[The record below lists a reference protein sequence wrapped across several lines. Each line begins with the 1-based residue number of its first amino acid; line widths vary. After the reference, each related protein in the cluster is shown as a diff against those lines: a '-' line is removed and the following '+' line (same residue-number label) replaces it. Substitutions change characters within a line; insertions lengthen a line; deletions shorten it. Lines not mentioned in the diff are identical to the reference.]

1 MNHKLINLLDSN
13 PTPLYVFEER
23 VLKERVRYLRA
34 HLPKETGLCF
44 AVKAN
49 PFLGRFLTGSVDR
62 FEICSPGEMYICEK
76 QNIPAKQFVLSG
88 VYKDELSMRYAFE
101 HGLCEGILTVESIRQ
116 FELLRAL
123 AREYGKNIRLLLR
136 LTSGNQFG
144 LSEEELMN
152 LLRRLRIT
160 KNGSFHTEKTGS
172 LERTLNAAAE
182 ADAIDNGLISLAGI
196 QFFSGTQKTS
206 LKKHRRELN
215 MLDDLLDKIREELG
229 LEIPE
234 IEYGPGFP
242 VAYFDGE
249 AFDEDAYLEEF
260 SGLLTNMR
268 NRVPVMLELGRSI
281 AASCGTLL
289 TKVVD
294 VKCNHS
300 EPYAILDSGIHHL
313 AYYGQFMAMKHPYCE
328 VWPERKNSAEDPEWN
343 LCGSLCT
350 INDLVV
356 KKLPVHDLKIGDVFL
371 FHNTGAY
378 SMTEGISLFLSRDL
392 PAVICLSEDESEEH
406 LRGAVPTWTLNGG
419 CEADLS

>member
-1 MNHKLINLLDSN
+1 MNQNIRNLLDRY

-23 VLKERVRYLRA
+23 KWKERVQYLRA
-34 HLPKETGLCF
+34 HLPEDVGLCY

-49 PFLGRFLTGSVDR
+49 PFLGRLLIGSVER

-76 QNIPAKQFVLSG
+76 QGIPSRQYVLSG
-88 VYKDELSMRYAFE
+88 VYKDEASMRYAFE
-101 HGLCEGILTVESIRQ
+101 HGLCEGILTVESVRQ
-116 FELLRAL
+116 FDLLRVL
-123 AREYGKNIRLLLR
+123 AEEYRHPVRLLLR

-144 LSEEELMN
+144 LSKEELRS
-152 LLRRLRIT
+152 LLDR
-160 KNGSFHTEKTGS
+160 SE
-172 LERTLNAAAE
+172 
-182 ADAIDNGLISLAGI
+182 NGLLSLAGI

-215 MLDDLLDKIREELG
+215 MLDDLLDQIREESG
-229 LEIPE
+229 IQIPE

-249 AFDEDAYLEEF
+249 SFDEEAYLEEF
-260 SGLLTNMR
+260 SSLLGGMR
-268 NRVPVMLELGRSI
+268 NRVRIMLELGRSI
-281 AASCGTLL
+281 AASCGSLL

-300 EPYAILDSGIHHL
+300 EYYAILDSGIHHL
-313 AYYGQFMAMKHPYCE
+313 AYYGQFMAMKHPVCE
-328 VWPERKNSAEDPEWN
+328 VWPPRKSSDRDPEWN
-343 LCGSLCT
+343 LCGALCT

-356 KKLPVHDLKIGDVFL
+356 KKLPVHDLKPGDVFI

-392 PAVICLSEDESEEH
+392 PRVICLRENGDVEL
-406 LRGAVPTWTLNGG
+406 LRGAVPTWKLNGG
-419 CEADLS
+419 SDL

>member
-1 MNHKLINLLDSN
+1 MDQNIRNLLDRY

-23 VLKERVRYLRA
+23 RLKERVQYLRS
-34 HLPKETGLCF
+34 HLPEEIGLCY

-49 PFLGRFLTGSVDR
+49 PFLGRFLTDSVDR

-76 QNIPAKQFVLSG
+76 QGIPAKKYVLSG
-88 VYKDELSMRYAFE
+88 VYKDEASMRYAFE
-101 HGLCEGILTVESIRQ
+101 HGLCEGILTVESVRQ
-116 FELLRAL
+116 FDLLRVL
-123 AREYGKNIRLLLR
+123 AEEYRHPVRLLLR

-144 LSEEELMN
+144 LSKEELMK
-152 LLRRLRIT
+152 LLRW
-160 KNGSFHTEKTGS
+160 F
-172 LERTLNAAAE
+172 NAHK
-182 ADAIDNGLISLAGI
+182 GCLSLAGI

-215 MLDDLLDKIREELG
+215 LLDDLLDQIREEQG
-229 LEIPE
+229 IEIPE

-249 AFDEDAYLEEF
+249 SFDEDAYMEEF
-260 SGLLTNMR
+260 SGLLGGMR
-268 NRVPVMLELGRSI
+268 SRVPMTLELGRSI
-281 AASCGTLL
+281 AASSGSLL

-300 EPYAILDSGIHHL
+300 EYYAILDSGIHHL
-313 AYYGQFMAMKHPYCE
+313 AYYGQFMAMKHPFCE
-328 VWPERKNSAEDPEWN
+328 VWPPRESSDQDPEWN
-343 LCGSLCT
+343 LCGALCT

-356 KKLPVHDLKIGDVFL
+356 KKLPVHDLKPGDIFI

-392 PAVICLSEDESEEH
+392 PGVICLRENGEAEL
-406 LRGAVPTWTLNGG
+406 LRGAEPTWKLNGG
-419 CEADLS
+419 SL